1 MKKYKVVTLSLICK
15 ESDVSTF
22 QREMEDSP
30 IVQLGA
36 YTMNCGGMRDLTP
49 DEWDEFSCAYP
60 DAVRPEGTC

>member
-1 MKKYKVVTLSLICK
+1 MKKYKVVTLSIICK
-15 ESDVSTF
+15 ESNVSIV

-30 IVQLGA
+30 IAQIGA
-36 YTMNCGGMRDLTP
+36 YSINCRGVRDLTP